1 VAAVRQ
7 HTEELLVAAVVSV
20 MSLAT
25 FGVGVLIW
33 WSVTQDLL
41 SPWWL
46 LTVPVAGFAG
56 GWEGWCAFDLARE
69 AIDS

>member
-1 VAAVRQ
+1 MRQHAEELVVAAVI
-7 HTEELLVAAVVSV
+7 SV

-33 WSVTQDLL
+33 WSVTQGLL

-46 LTVPVAGFAG
+46 LTVPVAGFTA
-56 GWEGWCAFDLARE
+56 GWEGWCAYDLARE
-69 AIDS
+69 AIDN